1 MIDTCKI
8 LILCVDDEKNVL
20 RSLERIFLDQDGYE
34 VVTAISGVEAL
45 EIMERQGPF
54 RIVISDYRMPVMNGL
69 DFLRVVQGRWP
80 DTVRIVLSGYADSA
94 EIKSALNDGLVYK
107 LLAKPWNG
115 EELLATI
122 AGAVEIRDL
131 RNKDSLPGPITQHTF
146 LEDGAPMRPGEES

>member
-20 RSLERIFLDQDGYE
+20 RSLERIFLDQEGYE

-45 EIMERQGPF
+45 NIMEHQGPF

-69 DFLRVVQGRWP
+69 DFLRAVQGRWP
-80 DTVRIVLSGYADSA
+80 DTIRIVLSGYADSA
-94 EIKSALNDGLVYK
+94 EIKASLNDGLVYK
-107 LLAKPWNG
+107 LLAKPWNA

-122 AGAVEIRDL
+122 DGAVEICNL
-131 RNKDSLPGPITQHTF
+131 RNKDSLPGPITEHPVP
-146 LEDGAPMRPGEES
+146 EDGVSTPSGEES